1 MKKNTLFL
9 KWSINYVQINAEKD
23 GKQIQSPATHRTSGD
38 PNSLRF
44 QVAKKKAKE
53 GHTVIHIRNR

>member
-1 MKKNTLFL
+1 M
-9 KWSINYVQINAEKD
+9 QINAEKD